1 MKKELYALIA
11 IILLCSTT
19 AFGQQK
25 PFVFGFKAGPNMG
38 WLKPDTKGYEST
50 GVQPGFS
57 WGFIADFYLMENYS
71 ITTGFDVVFLNGGL
85 EMPDRMEVD
94 ANTFYEGTLNRKY
107 KLKYIQVPVTFKMK
121 TNELGK
127 FKIFGQIGLGTNF
140 LIGAKADDTF
150 TASDYTTSEDDLDIY
165 DEITF
170 IRESLIIGGGVEFS
184 LGGSTSLM
192 ASILFNNGF
201 IDVLNGKNTVDPTL
215 NNKANA
221 NYLSFEVGIVF

>member
-1 MKKELYALIA
+1 MKKQLFAFT
-11 IILLCSTT
+11 IIMIISCSA
-19 AFGQQK
+19 AFSQQK

-38 WLKPDTKGYEST
+38 WLNPDTQGYEST
-50 GVQPGFS
+50 GIQPGFS
-57 WGFIADFYLMENYS
+57 WGFIADFFLMENYA

-85 EMPDRMEVD
+85 EMPHKVTIDT
-94 ANTFYEGTLNRKY
+94 NTYYEGTLDRKY
-107 KLKYIQVPVTFKMK
+107 KLKYIQIPVTLKMK

-127 FKIFGQIGLGTNF
+127 FKVFGQIGLGTNF

-150 TASDYTTSEDDLDIY
+150 TASDYTTSQEDVDIY
-165 DEITF
+165 DDVTF

-192 ASILFNNGF
+192 AAILFNNGF
-201 IDVLNGKNTVDPTL
+201 IDILNGKNTVDPTL

>member
-1 MKKELYALIA
+1 MKKQLFTLIV
-11 IILLCSTT
+11 IIFLSSSAVLS
-19 AFGQQK
+19 QQK
-25 PFVFGFKAGPNMG
+25 PFVFGFKVGPNIG

-50 GVQPGFS
+50 GIQPGFT
-57 WGFIADFYLMENYS
+57 WGFIADFFLMENYS

-85 EMPDRMEVD
+85 EMPDRVD
-94 ANTFYEGTLNRKY
+94 IDTSTYYIGTLNRKY
-107 KLKYIQVPVTFKMK
+107 KLKYIQIPVTLKMK
-121 TNELGK
+121 TNEMGK

-150 TASDYTTSEDDLDIY
+150 TSSDYSNSDEDLDIY

-170 IRESLIIGGGVEFS
+170 IRESLIIGGGVEYS

-192 ASILFNNGF
+192 ASVLFNNGF
-201 IDVLNGKNTVDPTL
+201 IDILNGKNTVDPTL

-221 NYLSFEVGIVF
+221 NYIAFEVGIVF

>member
-1 MKKELYALIA
+1 MKKQLFTLI
-11 IILLCSTT
+11 IIMLLSSS
-19 AFGQQK
+19 AVLSQQK
-25 PFVFGFKAGPNMG
+25 PFVFGFKVGPNIG
-38 WLKPDTKGYEST
+38 WLNPDTKGYEST
-50 GVQPGFS
+50 GIQPGFS
-57 WGFIADFYLMENYS
+57 WGFIADFFLMENYS
-71 ITTGFDVVFLNGGL
+71 ITSGFDVVFLNGGL
-85 EMPDRMEVD
+85 EMPDRVD
-94 ANTFYEGTLNRKY
+94 IDASTYYEGTLNRKY
-107 KLKYIQVPVTFKMK
+107 KLKYIQLPVAFKMK

-150 TASDYTTSEDDLDIY
+150 TASDYTSSEEDLDIY

-201 IDVLNGKNTVDPTL
+201 IDILNGKNTVDPTL

-221 NYLSFEVGIVF
+221 NYLAFEVGIVF